1 MKYSLSYRVSPKYLA
16 KADEIR
22 IPYKA
27 IERVGE
33 FAEKYPNAALL
44 LEADFTIPTEQELQ
58 TAATLAR
65 GRLKARITNLETADY
80 YESFKIPYIWSFS
93 PKDLYELD
101 ALYEVGVSEIQV
113 NSVFF
118 FQMSKEYRLPLR
130 FNPTEAASQAI
141 VPNVNAII
149 SPYMRPEDQKM
160 YEGRIDILEL
170 SAETPEK
177 EEALFRIYAEEGE
190 WPGRIDFI
198 IPVETDAVNRMIPPE
213 FALVRYDCALGC
225 LRGTRCHLCERYL
238 KMADPDLVAPYAE
251 YIKQN

>member
-33 FAEKYPNAALL
+33 FAEKYPKAALL

-80 YESFKIPYIWSFS
+80 YESFNIPYIWSFS

-101 ALYEVGVSEIQV
+101 ALYETGVYEIQV
-113 NSVFF
+113 NSIFF
-118 FQMSKEYRLPLR
+118 FQMNKQYRLPLR

-141 VPNVNAII
+141 IPNVNTIV
-149 SPYMRPEDQKM
+149 SPYMRPEDQEM
-160 YEGRIDILEL
+160 YEDRIDILEL

-177 EEALFRIYAEEGE
+177 EEALFRIYVEEGE

-198 IPVETDAVNRMIPPE
+198 IPIKTDAVNRMIPPE
-213 FALVRYDCALGC
+213 FAQVRYGCALGC
-225 LRGTRCHLCERYL
+225 LRGTRCHLCERYF
-238 KMADPDLVAPYAE
+238 KMAKPDFIAPYGKE
-251 YIKQN
+251 K

>member
-27 IERVGE
+27 IERIGE
-33 FAEKYPNAALL
+33 FAEKYPNADLL

-58 TAATLAR
+58 VAATLAK

-80 YESFKIPYIWSFS
+80 YKSFNIPYIWSFS

-101 ALYEVGVSEIQV
+101 AVYKSGVCEIQV
-113 NSVFF
+113 NSIFF
-118 FQMSKEYRLPLR
+118 FQMGKEIARKLR

-141 VPNVNAII
+141 VPNVSTIV
-149 SPYMRPEDQKM
+149 SPYMRPEDQEM
-160 YEGRIDILEL
+160 YEDRIDILEL

-177 EEALFRIYAEEGE
+177 EEALFRIYAEDGK
-190 WPGRIDFI
+190 WPGRLDFI
-198 IPVETDAVNRMIPPE
+198 IPIETDAVNRMIPPE
-213 FALVRYDCALGC
+213 FAQARYNCALGC
-225 LRGTRCHLCERYL
+225 LRGTRCHLWERYL
-238 KMADPDLVAPYAE
+238 KMADPDLIAPYAE

>member
-33 FAEKYPNAALL
+33 FAEKYPKATLL

-65 GRLKARITNLETADY
+65 GRLKVRITNLETTDY
-80 YESFKIPYIWSFS
+80 YESFNIPYIWSFS

-101 ALYEVGVSEIQV
+101 ALYETGVCEIQV
-113 NSVFF
+113 NSIFF
-118 FQMSKEYRLPLR
+118 FQMNKQYRLPLR
-130 FNPTEAASQAI
+130 FNPTEAASQVI
-141 VPNVNAII
+141 VPNVNAIV
-149 SPYMRPEDQKM
+149 SPYMRPEDQEM
-160 YEGRIDILEL
+160 YEGRINILEL

-177 EEALFRIYAEEGE
+177 EEAFFRIYAEEGE

-198 IPVETDAVNRMIPPE
+198 IPLKTNAVNRMIPSE
-213 FALVRYDCALGC
+213 FAQVRYGCALGC
-225 LRGTRCHLCERYL
+225 LRDTRCHICERYF
-238 KMADPDLVAPYAE
+238 KMANPDFIAPYSKE
-251 YIKQN
+251 N

>member
-33 FAEKYPNAALL
+33 FAEKYPNATLL
-44 LEADFTIPTEQELQ
+44 LEVDFTIPTEQELQ
-58 TAATLAR
+58 TAATLAK
-65 GRLKARITNLETADY
+65 GRLKVRITNLETADY
-80 YESFKIPYIWSFS
+80 YKSFNIPYIWSFS
-93 PKDLYELD
+93 PKDLYELN
-101 ALYEVGVSEIQV
+101 AVYETGVCEIQI
-113 NSVFF
+113 NSIFF
-118 FQMSKEYRLPLR
+118 FQMNKEIARSLR

-141 VPNVNAII
+141 VPNINTIV
-149 SPYMRPEDQKM
+149 SPYMRPEDQKL
-160 YEGRIDILEL
+160 YENRIDILEL

-198 IPVETDAVNRMIPPE
+198 IPVETDAVNRMIPPT
-213 FALVRYDCALGC
+213 FAQARYDCALGC
-225 LRGTRCHLCERYL
+225 LRGVYCHLCERYL
-238 KMADPDLVAPYAE
+238 KMADPDL
-251 YIKQN
+251 IKNYTNSVKQD

>member
-33 FAEKYPNAALL
+33 FAEKYPNADLL

-58 TAATLAR
+58 TAATLAKEK
-65 GRLKARITNLETADY
+65 LLVRITNLETADY
-80 YESFKIPYIWSFS
+80 YKSFNIPYIWSFS
-93 PKDLYELD
+93 PKDLYELN
-101 ALYEVGVSEIQV
+101 ALYETGVCEIQV

-118 FQMSKEYRLPLR
+118 FRMSKQYPLPLR
-130 FNPTEAASQAI
+130 FNPTEAATQAI
-141 VPNVNAII
+141 LPNVNTLV
-149 SPYMRPEDQKM
+149 SPYLRPEDQEL
-160 YEGRIDILEL
+160 YENRIDILEL

-177 EEALFRIYAEEGE
+177 EEALFRIYTEDGE

-198 IPVETDAVNRMIPPE
+198 IPIETDAVNRMIPPE
-213 FALVRYDCALGC
+213 FAQARYDCGLGC
-225 LRGTRCHLCERYL
+225 LRGVHCHLCERYL
-238 KMADPDLVAPYAE
+238 KLADPDLIE
-251 YIKQN
+251 RSLST

>member
-27 IERVGE
+27 IERIGE
-33 FAEKYPNAALL
+33 FAEKYPNANLL

-58 TAATLAR
+58 VAATLAK
-65 GRLKARITNLETADY
+65 GRLKARITNLEIADY
-80 YESFKIPYIWSFS
+80 YESFNIPYIWSFS
-93 PKDLYELD
+93 PKDLYELN
-101 ALYEVGVSEIQV
+101 ALYKTGVSEIQV
-113 NSVFF
+113 NSIFF
-118 FQMSKEYRLPLR
+118 FQLDKQIRLPLR

-141 VPNVNAII
+141 VPNVNTIV
-149 SPYMRPEDQKM
+149 SPYMRPEDQKL
-160 YEGRIDILEL
+160 YENRIDILEL

-177 EEALFRIYAEEGE
+177 EEALFRIYAEDGK
-190 WPGRIDFI
+190 WPGRLDFI
-198 IPVETDAVNRMIPPE
+198 IPIKTDAVNRMIPPE
-213 FALVRYDCALGC
+213 FAQARYNCALGC

-238 KMADPDLVAPYAE
+238 KMADPDLIAPYAE

>member
-33 FAEKYPNAALL
+33 FAEKYPNADLL

-58 TAATLAR
+58 VAATLAK
-65 GRLKARITNLETADY
+65 GRLIARITNLETADY
-80 YESFKIPYIWSFS
+80 YKSFNIPYIWSFS
-93 PKDLYELD
+93 PKDLYELN
-101 ALYEVGVSEIQV
+101 AVYGSGVCEIQV
-113 NSVFF
+113 NSIFF
-118 FQMSKEYRLPLR
+118 FQMGKEIARPLR
-130 FNPTEAASQAI
+130 FNPTEAASSAI
-141 VPNVNAII
+141 VPNVNTIV
-149 SPYMRPEDQKM
+149 SPYMRPEDQEM
-160 YEGRIDILEL
+160 YEDRIDILEL

-177 EEALFRIYAEEGE
+177 EEALFRIYAEDGE
-190 WPGRIDFI
+190 WPGRLDFI

-238 KMADPDLVAPYAE
+238 KMADPDL
-251 YIKQN
+251 IKDYTNSVKQD

>member
-27 IERVGE
+27 IERIGE
-33 FAEKYPNAALL
+33 FAEKYPNADLL

-58 TAATLAR
+58 VAATLAK

-80 YESFKIPYIWSFS
+80 YKSFNIPYIWSFS

-101 ALYEVGVSEIQV
+101 AVYKSGVCEIQV
-113 NSVFF
+113 NSIFF
-118 FQMSKEYRLPLR
+118 FQMGKEIARKLR

-141 VPNVNAII
+141 VPNVSTIV
-149 SPYMRPEDQKM
+149 SPYMRPEDQEM
-160 YEGRIDILEL
+160 YEDRIDILEL

-177 EEALFRIYAEEGE
+177 EEALFRIYAEDGK
-190 WPGRIDFI
+190 WPGRLDFI
-198 IPVETDAVNRMIPPE
+198 IPIETDAVNRMIPPE
-213 FALVRYDCALGC
+213 FAQARYNCALGC

-238 KMADPDLVAPYAE
+238 KMADPDLIAPYAE

>member
-33 FAEKYPNAALL
+33 FAEKYPNADLL

-58 TAATLAR
+58 VAATLAK
-65 GRLKARITNLETADY
+65 GRLKVRITNLETADY
-80 YESFKIPYIWSFS
+80 YKSFNIPYIWSFS
-93 PKDLYELD
+93 PKDLYELN
-101 ALYEVGVSEIQV
+101 AVYETGVCEIQV
-113 NSVFF
+113 NSIFF
-118 FQMSKEYRLPLR
+118 FQMGKEIARPLR
-130 FNPTEAASQAI
+130 FNPTEAASSAI
-141 VPNVNAII
+141 VPNVNTIV
-149 SPYMRPEDQKM
+149 SPYMRPEDQEM
-160 YEGRIDILEL
+160 YEDRIDILEL

-177 EEALFRIYAEEGE
+177 EEALFRIYAEDGE
-190 WPGRIDFI
+190 WPGRLDFI

-225 LRGTRCHLCERYL
+225 LRGTYCHLCERYL
-238 KMADPDLVAPYAE
+238 KMADPDLIKDYTNSV
-251 YIKQN
+251 KQN

>member
-33 FAEKYPNAALL
+33 FAEKYPKATLL
-44 LEADFTIPTEQELQ
+44 LEANFTIPTEQELQ

-65 GRLKARITNLETADY
+65 GRLKARITNLENADY
-80 YESFKIPYIWSFS
+80 YKSFNIPYIWFFS

-101 ALYEVGVSEIQV
+101 ALYKTGVSEIQV
-113 NSVFF
+113 NSVCF
-118 FQMSKEYRLPLR
+118 FQMSKEYHLPLR
-130 FNPTEAASQAI
+130 FNPTEAASQSI
-141 VPNVNAII
+141 VPNVNAIV
-149 SPYMRPEDQKM
+149 SPYMRPEDQEM
-160 YEGRIDILEL
+160 YEGRINILEL

-198 IPVETDAVNRMIPPE
+198 IPLETDAVNRMIPPE
-213 FALVRYDCALGC
+213 FAQVRYGCALGC
-225 LRGTRCHLCERYL
+225 LRGTCCRLCERYL
-238 KMADPDLVAPYAE
+238 KMANPDFIAPYGKE
-251 YIKQN
+251 N

>member
-22 IPYKA
+22 IPHKA
-27 IERVGE
+27 IERIGE
-33 FAEKYPNAALL
+33 FAEKYPNADLL

-65 GRLKARITNLETADY
+65 GRIKARITNLETADY
-80 YESFKIPYIWSFS
+80 YKSFNIPYIWSFS

-101 ALYEVGVSEIQV
+101 AAYTSGVCEIQI
-113 NSVFF
+113 NSIFF
-118 FQMSKEYRLPLR
+118 FQMGKQYRLPLR
-130 FNPTEAASQAI
+130 FNPTEAASSAI
-141 VPNVNAII
+141 LPNVNTIV
-149 SPYMRPEDQKM
+149 SPYMRPEDQEM
-160 YEGRIDILEL
+160 YEDRIDLLEL

-177 EEALFRIYAEEGE
+177 EEALFRIYAEDGE
-190 WPGRIDFI
+190 WPGRLDFI

-225 LRGTRCHLCERYL
+225 LRGTHCHLCEKYF
-238 KMADPDLVAPYAE
+238 KMANPDFIAPYAE